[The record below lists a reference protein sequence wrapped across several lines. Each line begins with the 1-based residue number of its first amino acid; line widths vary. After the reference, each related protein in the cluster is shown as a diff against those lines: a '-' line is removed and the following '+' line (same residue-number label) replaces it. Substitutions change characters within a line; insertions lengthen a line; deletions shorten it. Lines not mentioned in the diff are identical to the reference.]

1 MPRLRARA
9 SAPSKRRIETD
20 APTTPARSFP
30 VDALD
35 RYGIDVNELDVSGLD
50 VSPEHI
56 ERVAE
61 SVRVIDKVL
70 ANGSARLE
78 SEPDE
83 LVSREE
89 ADAALTVTVKLLRVM
104 YRRRGYELPR

>member
-9 SAPSKRRIETD
+9 SAPSKRRTETD

-61 SVRVIDKVL
+61 SLRGLEKRL
-70 ANGSARLE
+70 AHGELKHN
-78 SEPDE
+78 E
-83 LVSREE
+83 LVSDEE
-89 ADAALTVTVKLLRVM
+89 ADETWTFMVKLLRAM
-104 YRRRGYELPR
+104 YRRRGYDLPR